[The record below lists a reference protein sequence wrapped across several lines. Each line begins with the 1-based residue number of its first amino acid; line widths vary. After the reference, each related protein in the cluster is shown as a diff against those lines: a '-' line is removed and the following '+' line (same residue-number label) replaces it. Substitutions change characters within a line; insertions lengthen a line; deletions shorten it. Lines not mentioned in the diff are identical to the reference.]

1 MTQTHRYQTI
11 VLAGLLVVTLIGATA
26 APAGAAHE
34 NDDVNTGLGD
44 ALSPDND
51 SRTAALLGA
60 AEGSAD
66 RAFHGV
72 SSLLGDAPSANDSAT
87 DAVAAFN
94 DHSETFVE
102 YANARNISEGEV
114 LAIEFQQDG
123 TTETVYIVANYSD
136 GAYQSAEAVHD
147 TDREVNHE
155 VTLEGMA
162 AAKAAEEIDRFYD
175 EFAAP
180 GEDPTRR
187 YTSELATK
195 YAGKVDEPFTGGD

>member
-11 VLAGLLVVTLIGATA
+11 VLAALLVVTLIGSTA

-44 ALSPDND
+44 ALSPDDD

-60 AEGSAD
+60 VSGGVD
-66 RAFHGV
+66 RTLHEA
-72 SSLLGDAPSANDSAT
+72 SSLVGDSPSANDSAT
-87 DAVAAFN
+87 GAVSAFN

-123 TTETVYIVANYSD
+123 TSETVYIVANYSD
-136 GAYQSAEAVHD
+136 GDYQSAEAVHE
-147 TDREVNHE
+147 TDREVNHK
-155 VTLEGMA
+155 VALQDIA
-162 AAKAAEEIDRFYD
+162 AVNADEEIDRFYD

-180 GEDPTRR
+180 GKDPTQR
-187 YTSELATK
+187 YTSEMTAK
-195 YAGKVDEPFTGGD
+195 YAGTVDEPFTGE